1 MQHRA
6 EAGEAHAEEGLGHVL
21 ATDVDGISLLWV
33 VPVDVVGLAVALL
46 LAIGLLAG
54 QRMRITRVDKAFV
67 EGLSLLV
74 AVAAVGGIVAT
85 SAVV

>member
-1 MQHRA
+1 MQHCA
-6 EAGEAHAEEGLGHVL
+6 EAGEAHAEEGFGHVL

-33 VPVDVVGLAVALL
+33 VSIDVVGLAVALL
-46 LAIGLLAG
+46 LAVGLLAG

-74 AVAAVGGIVAT
+74 AAGAIGGIVAAA
-85 SAVV
+85 AVV